1 MQNNALNGPISGL
14 TPPNT
19 RSNLLGSRFEEG
31 ARKASESFEAV
42 FLFEVLQSMYADVK
56 PGIFGGGSAEKI
68 YQSMMNEEVAK
79 AVSKQGGIGLADAVY
94 REIMKSRNPEILE

>member
-1 MQNNALNGPISGL
+1 MESNALSARINGL
-14 TPPNT
+14 AENAA
-19 RSNLLGSRFEEG
+19 RSNLLESRFEED
-31 ARKASESFEAV
+31 AKKASESFEAV

-56 PGIFGGGSAEKI
+56 PGAFGGGSAEKI

-94 REIMKSRNPEILE
+94 RQIMKSQELSL